1 MGSILQV
8 LRRSI
13 FPTAH
18 NGPSACALTPTA
30 HNGPSAFALT
40 AALSIL
46 VPALTIWSQTKPTYT
61 HDIAPILRVN
71 CASCHRPGESGP
83 FPLLTYEDA
92 KKHSR
97 QIAAVTKSRFMPP
110 WLPEPGY
117 GDFEDAHRLTDTE
130 IRTIADWANAG
141 APEGEPAPAASTA
154 PGAGDWQLGK
164 PDLILKAPQPFSLP
178 ADGPDVFW
186 NFVFSPPLTA
196 PRYVRAIEIRAGGK
210 RLVHHANLLVD
221 RVNSARKLEPRPG
234 AGFPGMDLNIQ
245 YSVFD
250 PPGHFLF
257 WKPGSPPFQE
267 PAGFAW
273 RLQPGNDLVLN
284 AHLQPSGKPEIIQPS
299 IGLYFTDKPPTEFPL
314 LVQLEHDGA
323 IDIPA
328 GARDFVV
335 SDDFRL
341 PMDADILAV
350 YPHAHYL
357 GRLLEA
363 YATLPG
369 GKREWLIRIPAWD
382 PNWQAVYRYRKPVS
396 LPAGTLISLRY
407 HYDNSAANPRNP
419 NMPPKRVRAG
429 NNATDEMGHL
439 WLQVLPHGR
448 GDRRREL
455 EQAVLQHRIEKYPDD
470 YAAHLDLGEIKMSRL
485 DLQGAVSSFETAVR
499 VDPKQSQGHNLLGA
513 AFTRTGR
520 GREAIQQF
528 EEALRLDSGN
538 VNARYNLVFAL
549 MKTGDLTDAEKNLAQ
564 VVAAYPK
571 DASLHNLWGE
581 LLSQQEK
588 YAQAIAQF
596 DEALRLDASLEAARE
611 NRTQALSRQPTGK

>member
-8 LRRSI
+8 LRRS
-13 FPTAH
+13 FPTSH
-18 NGPSACALTPTA
+18 NSPSAC
-30 HNGPSAFALT
+30 ALT
-40 AALSIL
+40 AALSIPVL
-46 VPALTIWSQTKPTYT
+46 ALPLWSQTRPTYS
-61 HDIAPILRVN
+61 HDIAPILRAN
-71 CASCHRPGESGP
+71 CVSCHRPGESGP
-83 FPLLTYEDA
+83 FALLTYEDA
-92 KKHSR
+92 KKHSL

-117 GDFEDAHRLTDTE
+117 GDFEDAHRLTDAE
-130 IRTIADWANAG
+130 IKSIADWANAG

-154 PGAGDWQLGK
+154 PGADDWQLGK
-164 PDLILKAPQPFSLP
+164 PDLILKAPEPFSLP

-221 RVNSARKLEPRPG
+221 RVNSARKLEPKPG

-284 AHLQPSGKPEIIQPS
+284 AHLQPSGKPETIQPS
-299 IGLYFTDKPPTEFPL
+299 IALYFTDKPPTEFPL

-335 SDDFRL
+335 ADDFRL
-341 PMDADILAV
+341 PMDADILAI

-357 GRLLEA
+357 GKLLEA

-382 PNWQAVYRYRKPVS
+382 PNWQAVYRYRKALS
-396 LPAGTLISLRY
+396 LPAGTLISMRY

-419 NMPPKRVRAG
+419 NHPSKRVRAG

-439 WLQVLPHGR
+439 WLQILPHGR

-455 EQAVLQHRIEKYPDD
+455 EQAVFEHRVEKYPDD

-520 GREAIQQF
+520 GREAIQEF

-549 MKTGDLTDAEKNLAQ
+549 VKTGDLTDADKNLAQ

-581 LLSQQEK
+581 LLSRQGK
-588 YAQAIAQF
+588 YADAIAQF
-596 DEALRLDASLEAARE
+596 DQALKLDPSLEAARE
-611 NRTQALSRQPTGK
+611 NRAQTLSRRPTAP